1 MAQRV
6 FCNRLVILAVT
17 ESSTGGFY
25 GYFETFLEQI
35 GMHNAYVKIGSYP
48 TGPYQSAYNVKTQ
61 TQCYLNNYFGNIGKW
76 AKYFRDTEP

>member
-1 MAQRV
+1 MTGQRNPFVLNVFTSCFNMAQRV

-48 TGPYQSAYNVKTQ
+48 TGP
-61 TQCYLNNYFGNIGKW
+61 
-76 AKYFRDTEP
+76 